1 MRITILFLAC
11 AAILS
16 MGCTK
21 VDHDEVAPEKGKRHL
36 TLRATVDEPGT
47 RLSVNGSGKFSW
59 QQDDYII
66 VFKESNGSYCGTDL
80 SHALNDGPTGDFEVY
95 LDEDETISYA
105 MYPASEYSEFDAAN
119 NTLLFG
125 LDERYDYVA
134 GSTYMPMLGSDITVE
149 DDVVLASFK
158 AVGGVLKVTLNDVP
172 QDDDELIWKLV
183 FTVPGKKIT
192 GQFPIKD
199 SNGVKYIET
208 ENFEGTDQ
216 IEIENNMGYSGD
228 SNRSMDFY
236 IPLPCGTYN
245 NMEFTWVDVNDNL
258 ILSKTAQID
267 GGLTVHRNEII
278 SKPPRNHVMAAVT
291 ATIG

>member
-1 MRITILFLAC
+1 MKNSILFLAF
-11 AAILS
+11 AAIL
-16 MGCTK
+16 MFVGCSK
-21 VDHDEVAPEKGKRHL
+21 DNRDEVSPEKGKRL
-36 TLRATVDEPGT
+36 ITLRATVDEPGT

-59 QQDDYII
+59 QLDDYII
-66 VFKESNGSYCGTDL
+66 VFKESNGSYCETDL

-105 MYPASEYSEFDAAN
+105 MYPASKYSEFDAAN

-134 GSTYMPMLGSDITVE
+134 GSSYMPMLGSDITVE
-149 DDVVLASFK
+149 DEYYYIKASFK
-158 AVGGVLKVTLNDVP
+158 AVGGVLKVTLNNVP
-172 QDDDELIWKLV
+172 QDEDELIGKLV

-192 GQFPIKD
+192 GQFPIKED
-199 SNGVKYIET
+199 SDGVKYIET
-208 ENFEGTDQ
+208 ENYEGTDQ

-245 NMEFTWVDVNDNL
+245 NMEFTWVDMYDNL
-258 ILSKTAQID
+258 ILSKTAKID

-278 SKPPRNHVMAAVT
+278 T
-291 ATIG
+291 APALNL

>member
-1 MRITILFLAC
+1 MKNSILFLAC
-11 AAILS
+11 AAL
-16 MGCTK
+16 MFVGCAK
-21 VDHDEVAPEKGKRHL
+21 VEREEVAPEKGKRLL

-59 QQDDYII
+59 QQDDEII
-66 VFKESNGSYCGTDL
+66 IMKESNGSYSVDF

-105 MYPASEYSEFDAAN
+105 MYPNSEYSEFDTAN

-125 LDERYDYVA
+125 LDERYDYVL

-149 DDVVLASFK
+149 DEYYYIKASFK
-158 AVGGVLKVTLNDVP
+158 AVGGVLKVTLNNVP
-172 QDDDELIWKLV
+172 QDEDELIGKLV

-192 GQFPIKD
+192 GQFPIKED
-199 SNGVKYIET
+199 SDGVKYIET
-208 ENFEGTDQ
+208 ENYEGTDQ

-245 NMEFTWVDVNDNL
+245 NMEFTWVDMYDNL

-278 SKPPRNHVMAAVT
+278 T
-291 ATIG
+291 APALNL